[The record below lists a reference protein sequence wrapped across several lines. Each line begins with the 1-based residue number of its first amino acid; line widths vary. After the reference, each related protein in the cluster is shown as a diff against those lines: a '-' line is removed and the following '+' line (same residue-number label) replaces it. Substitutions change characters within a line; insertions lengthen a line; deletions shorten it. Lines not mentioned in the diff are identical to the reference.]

1 MNKRKISVRTI
12 ISQIVLI
19 LLAIMVLYPLFFIL
33 MTSVKSNLDVL
44 ANPFGIVTFRP
55 ENYIEAWKVGKIGK
69 FFMNSVIITA
79 MTLAVQLVVII
90 LAAFAIGKL
99 QPWGHGFIELLFLS
113 GLFITSEM
121 ITIPNFITLKT
132 WGLNGTRW
140 ALLLPYVAGGLPTA
154 IYIMVSYVKNLPPEL
169 DEAAIIDGCNI
180 WQNLIYLT
188 VPLMKPVIATV
199 MIFNFQGTWS
209 EFYWALIEIKKDAL
223 KTLPLGLM
231 NFNSQFN
238 TDYGVL
244 CAGLCIATI
253 PVVLVY
259 LKCSSQFIGGMT
271 AGAVKG

>member
-1 MNKRKISVRTI
+1 MNKRKISGRTI
-12 ISQIVLI
+12 ISQIMLI

-55 ENYIEAWKVGKIGK
+55 GNYIEAWKVGKIGK

-121 ITIPNFITLKT
+121 ITIPNFVTLKA

-154 IYIMVSYVKNLPPEL
+154 IYIMVNYVKNLPPEL

-259 LKCSSQFIGGMT
+259 LKCSSLFIGGMT

>member
-1 MNKRKISVRTI
+1 MNKRKISGRTI

-55 ENYIEAWKVGKIGK
+55 GNYIEAWKVGKIGK

-121 ITIPNFITLKT
+121 ITIPNFVTLKA

-154 IYIMVSYVKNLPPEL
+154 IYIMVNYVKNLPPEL

-259 LKCSSQFIGGMT
+259 LKCSSLFIGGMT

>member
-1 MNKRKISVRTI
+1 MNKRKISGRTI

-55 ENYIEAWKVGKIGK
+55 GNYIEAWKVGKIGK

-121 ITIPNFITLKT
+121 ITIPNFVTLKA

>member
-1 MNKRKISVRTI
+1 
-12 ISQIVLI
+12 
-19 LLAIMVLYPLFFIL
+19 MVV
-33 MTSVKSNLDVL
+33 TSNLDVL

-55 ENYIEAWKVGKIGK
+55 GNYIEAWKVGKIGK

-79 MTLAVQLVVII
+79 MTLVVQLVVII

-121 ITIPNFITLKT
+121 ITIPNFVTLKA

>member
-121 ITIPNFITLKT
+121 ITIPNFITLKA

>member
-1 MNKRKISVRTI
+1 MNKRKISGRTI
-12 ISQIVLI
+12 ISQIALI

-55 ENYIEAWKVGKIGK
+55 GNYIEAWKVGKIGK

-121 ITIPNFITLKT
+121 ITIPNFVTLKA

-154 IYIMVSYVKNLPPEL
+154 IYIMVNYVKNLPPEL

-259 LKCSSQFIGGMT
+259 LKCSSLFIGGMT

>member
-1 MNKRKISVRTI
+1 MNKRKISGRTI

-55 ENYIEAWKVGKIGK
+55 GNYIEAWKVGKIGK

-79 MTLAVQLVVII
+79 MTLVVQLVVII

-121 ITIPNFITLKT
+121 ITIPNFVTLKA